1 MAERR
6 WAVWSV
12 QASDMSGVEVDE
24 GTKAE
29 ARASAA
35 RRNESARKLGM
46 YDVVF
51 TAIPAGRQPSAD
63 DPPPPRAEPAGR
75 QPSADDLPRAEPAGA
90 AVQDGYRSFE
100 ATIVVTVLARSE
112 EEAREKLDRQVP
124 VSYRLRHVREADQN
138 DRCDNAG

>member
-1 MAERR
+1 MTMAERR
-6 WAVWSV
+6 WAVSRSLRY
-12 QASDMSGVEVDE
+12 ASDMSGVEVDE
-24 GTKAE
+24 GTEAE

-51 TAIPAGRQPSAD
+51 TAI
-63 DPPPPRAEPAGR
+63 PAGR

>member
-12 QASDMSGVEVDE
+12 QASGMSGVEVDE
-24 GTKAE
+24 GTEAE

-35 RRNESARKLGM
+35 RRNESARKFGM

-51 TAIPAGRQPSAD
+51 IAI
-63 DPPPPRAEPAGR
+63 PAGR
-75 QPSADDLPRAEPAGA
+75 QPSADDLPRAEPARTA
-90 AVQDGYRSFE
+90 APAGYRSFE

-138 DRCDNAG
+138 WPV